1 MATKKKTTTT
11 AKKRPAARTT
21 AVPAR
26 KKTTRRTAVKKA
38 PPVQSFRV
46 APNVPPFYTF
56 KFTVQTF
63 YWLVLL
69 AVIVVAHMY
78 LLGKLEEIAQLTE
91 ALVQQ
96 NQL

>member
-1 MATKKKTTTT
+1 MATKKKTT
-11 AKKRPAARTT
+11 AKKRPAARASSAST
-21 AVPAR
+21 R
-26 KKTTRRTAVKKA
+26 NKTTTKRAPAKA
-38 PPVQSFRV
+38 QTMQSFRV

-69 AVIVVAHMY
+69 AVIVVAHIY